1 MGDERPQGDELMR
14 WVRYRHSDRIKYGI
28 VNEDRSISE
37 VDGEPFHP
45 SMKIGPKRSF
55 AEVTLLPPVMPGTF
69 YAVGFN
75 YLGHT
80 AEAAD
85 FLKSDVKVPKK
96 PDVGYRAASAL
107 IAHEEPIVI
116 PANSSGIIQFE
127 GELVAVI
134 GRKAKH
140 VSEAQAL
147 DCLLG
152 YTVGNDVSERSWQSA
167 DRTIWR
173 AKNSDTFKPMGPWI
187 ETDVDLDRLV
197 TTIRLN
203 GEQVSRFPTN
213 RMIFG
218 VARYISEISSAITL
232 HPGDVLWMGS
242 EAPTLDMRHGD
253 VVEIEI
259 DGIGT
264 LRNPVIAEN
273 GLRAP

>member
-1 MGDERPQGDELMR
+1 MR
-14 WVRYRHSDRIKYGI
+14 WVRYLHNDRIKYGI
-28 VNEDRSISE
+28 VNDDHSIKE
-37 VDGEPFHP
+37 IDADPFQP
-45 SMKIGPKRSF
+45 SMQTGPKRSF
-55 AEVTLLPPVMPGTF
+55 EEVTLLPPVMPGTF

-85 FLKSDVKVPKK
+85 FLKADVKVPKN
-96 PDVGYRAASAL
+96 PDVGYRATSAL
-107 IAHEEPIVI
+107 IAHDQAIVI
-116 PANSSGIIQFE
+116 PASSSGIVQFE

-134 GRKAKH
+134 GRRTKH

-147 DCLLG
+147 DCVLG
-152 YTVGNDVSERSWQSA
+152 YTIGNDVSERSWQSA

-187 ETDVDLDRLV
+187 ETDVDLQKLV
-197 TTIRLN
+197 TTVRLN
-203 GEQVSRFPTN
+203 GQEVSRFSTN

-253 VVEIEI
+253 VVEVDIN
-259 DGIGT
+259 GIGT

-273 GLRAP
+273 GVRAP